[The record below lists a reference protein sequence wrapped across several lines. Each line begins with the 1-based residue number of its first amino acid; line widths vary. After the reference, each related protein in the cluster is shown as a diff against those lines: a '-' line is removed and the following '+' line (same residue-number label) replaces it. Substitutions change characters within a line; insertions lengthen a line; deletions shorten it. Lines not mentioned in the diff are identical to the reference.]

1 MIVMKDRI
9 VFHVDFDY
17 FYAQCEE
24 IRNPQLKGKPV
35 VVCIFSDRGGD
46 SGAVATAN
54 YTAREFAVK
63 SGIPIAFAKS
73 RLKDNSEAVFL
84 TADFDYYSDI
94 SSSAMRIIESFADVF
109 EYVGR
114 DEAYL
119 DVTERANQNFERASH
134 IAQQLKN
141 EIQHKL
147 KMTCS
152 VGISPNKLISKMASD
167 YKKPDGLTI
176 IEPEQI
182 MKFLES
188 LEIRA
193 IPGIGKKTELVF
205 ADLNC
210 DVISDIHKF
219 DVFELNKKFGRKTGT
234 YIYNAVRGIDNNL
247 VKPRAP
253 TIQFSKIITLK
264 KNSKDFEFLSNN
276 LKILC
281 KEVSAI
287 SMEKQKMFRS
297 IGIQFVNEDLST
309 KTKSRMLKN
318 PTNSITELEK
328 ISSHLLIDAL
338 ENQELLIRRL
348 GLRVSE
354 LTDVEGQSDI
364 TNYF

>member
-1 MIVMKDRI
+1 MENRI
-9 VFHVDFDY
+9 VLHVDFDY

-24 IRNPQLKGKPV
+24 NRNPDLKGKPV

-54 YTAREFAVK
+54 YTARKFGVK
-63 SGIPIAFAKS
+63 SGIPIAFAKN
-73 RLKDNSEAVFL
+73 RLKDRLESVFL
-84 TADFDYYSDI
+84 SADFDYYSDI
-94 SSSAMRIIESFADVF
+94 SSSAMSIIESFADVF

-119 DVTERANQNFERASH
+119 DVTSRTDSDFERASH

-141 EIQHKL
+141 EIQKKI

-152 VGISPNKLISKMASD
+152 VGVSPNKLISKIASD

-176 IEPEQI
+176 IKPTEI
-182 MKFLES
+182 MKFLGS
-188 LEIRA
+188 LELRK
-193 IPGIGKKTELVF
+193 IPGIGKKTESVF
-205 ADLNC
+205 TDLNC
-210 DVISDIHKF
+210 RIIDDILKF

-234 YIYNAVRGIDNNL
+234 YIYNCARGIDNNL
-247 VKPRAP
+247 VKLRAP

-264 KNSKDFEFLSNN
+264 ENSKDLEFLSDN

-281 KEVSAI
+281 KQVNTI
-287 SMEKQKMFRS
+287 SVEKQKMFRS
-297 IGIQFVNEDLST
+297 VGIQFVNEDLT
-309 KTKSRMLKN
+309 MKTKSRMLKN
-318 PTNSITELEK
+318 PTNSVAELQK
-328 ISSHLLIDAL
+328 VSLQLLIGAL

-364 TNYF
+364 TSYF

>member
-1 MIVMKDRI
+1 MENRI
-9 VFHVDFDY
+9 VLHVDFDY

-24 IRNPQLKGKPV
+24 NRNPDLKGKPV

-54 YTAREFAVK
+54 YTARKFGVK
-63 SGIPIAFAKS
+63 SGIPIAFAKN
-73 RLKDNSEAVFL
+73 RLKDRLESVFL
-84 TADFDYYSDI
+84 SADFDYYSDI
-94 SSSAMRIIESFADVF
+94 SSSAMSIIESFADVF

-119 DVTERANQNFERASH
+119 DVTSRTDSDFERASH

-141 EIQHKL
+141 EIQKKI

-152 VGISPNKLISKMASD
+152 VGVSPNKLISKIASD

-176 IEPEQI
+176 IKPTEI
-182 MKFLES
+182 MKFLGS
-188 LEIRA
+188 LELRK
-193 IPGIGKKTELVF
+193 IPGIGKKTESVF
-205 ADLNC
+205 TDLNC
-210 DVISDIHKF
+210 RIIDDILKF
-219 DVFELNKKFGRKTGT
+219 DVFELNKKFGRKTGI
-234 YIYNAVRGIDNNL
+234 YIYNCARGIDNNL
-247 VKPRAP
+247 VKLRAP

-264 KNSKDFEFLSNN
+264 ENSKDLEFLSDN

-281 KEVSAI
+281 KQVNTI
-287 SMEKQKMFRS
+287 SVEKQKMFRS
-297 IGIQFVNEDLST
+297 VGIQFVNEDLTT

-318 PTNSITELEK
+318 PTNSVAELQK
-328 ISSHLLIDAL
+328 VSLQLLIGAL

-364 TNYF
+364 TSYF

>member
-1 MIVMKDRI
+1 MKNRI

-54 YTAREFAVK
+54 YTARDFAVK
-63 SGIPIAFAKS
+63 SGIPIAFAKT
-73 RLKDNSEAVFL
+73 RLKDNPEAVFL
-84 TADFDYYSDI
+84 HADFDYYSDI
-94 SSSAMRIIESFADVF
+94 SSSAMSIMEKFADVF

-119 DVTERANQNFERASH
+119 DVTNRTDADYERAGH

-141 EIQHKL
+141 EIQQKL

-152 VGISPNKLISKMASD
+152 VGVSSNKLISKIASD
-167 YKKPDGLTI
+167 YKKPNGLTI
-176 IEPEQI
+176 IKPEQI
-182 MKFLES
+182 MTFLKP
-188 LEIRA
+188 LGIRV
-193 IPGIGKKTELVF
+193 IPGIGGKTESLF
-205 ADLNC
+205 KDSGC
-210 DVISDIHKF
+210 EKIEDVLRF
-219 DVFELNKKFGRKTGT
+219 DVFELNKKFGRKNGT
-234 YIYNAVRGIDNNL
+234 YIYNAVRGIHDGQ
-247 VKPRAP
+247 VRPKAP

-264 KNSKDFEFLSNN
+264 ENSKNLQFLSDN

-281 KEVSAI
+281 EQIHAI
-287 SMEKQKMFRS
+287 TMEKQKMFRS

-309 KTKSRMLKN
+309 KTKSKMLKS
-318 PTNSITELEK
+318 PTNSAIELEK
-328 ISSHLLIDAL
+328 ISMQLLLEAL
-338 ENQELLIRRL
+338 DDQELMIRRL

-354 LTDVEGQSDI
+354 LTDVRGQSDM
-364 TNYF
+364 TSYF

>member
-1 MIVMKDRI
+1 MENRI
-9 VFHVDFDY
+9 VLHVDFDY

-24 IRNPQLKGKPV
+24 NRNPDLKGKPV

-54 YTAREFAVK
+54 YTARKFGVK
-63 SGIPIAFAKS
+63 SGIPIAFAKN
-73 RLKDNSEAVFL
+73 RLKDRLESVFL
-84 TADFDYYSDI
+84 SADFDYYSDI
-94 SSSAMRIIESFADVF
+94 SSSAMSIIESFADVF

-114 DEAYL
+114 DAAYL
-119 DVTERANQNFERASH
+119 DVTSRTDSDFERASH

-141 EIQHKL
+141 EIQKKI

-152 VGISPNKLISKMASD
+152 VGVSPNKLISKIASD

-176 IEPEQI
+176 IKPTEI
-182 MKFLES
+182 MKFLGS
-188 LEIRA
+188 LELRK
-193 IPGIGKKTELVF
+193 IPGIGKKTESVF
-205 ADLNC
+205 TDLNC
-210 DVISDIHKF
+210 RIIDDILKF

-234 YIYNAVRGIDNNL
+234 YIYNCARGIDNNL
-247 VKPRAP
+247 VKLRAP

-264 KNSKDFEFLSNN
+264 ENSKDLEFLSDN

-281 KEVSAI
+281 KQVNTI
-287 SMEKQKMFRS
+287 SVEKQKMFRS
-297 IGIQFVNEDLST
+297 VGIQFVNEDLTT

-318 PTNSITELEK
+318 PTNSVAELEK
-328 ISSHLLIDAL
+328 VSLQLLIGAL

-364 TNYF
+364 TSYF

>member
-1 MIVMKDRI
+1 MKGRI
-9 VFHVDFDY
+9 VLHVDFDY

-24 IRNPQLKGKPV
+24 LRNPQLKGKPV
-35 VVCIFSDRGGD
+35 VICIFSDRGGD

-54 YTAREFAVK
+54 YTAREFSVK
-63 SGIPIAFAKS
+63 SGNPIAIAKS
-73 RLKDNSEAVFL
+73 RLKNNPESVFL
-84 TADFDYYSDI
+84 PADFDHYSDI
-94 SSSAMRIIESFADVF
+94 SSSAMKIIESFADVF

-119 DVTERANQNFERASH
+119 DVTERANQDFERASH

-141 EIQHKL
+141 EIQREL

-152 VGISPNKLISKMASD
+152 VGVSPNKLISKMASD

-176 IEPEQI
+176 IKPEQI
-182 MKFLES
+182 LKFLEP
-188 LEIRA
+188 LEIRT

-205 ADLNC
+205 TDLNC
-210 DVISDIHKF
+210 KVIKDIHKF

-234 YIYNAVRGIDNNL
+234 YIYNAARGIDNNL

-264 KNSKDFEFLSNN
+264 ENSRDFELLNNN

-281 KEVSAI
+281 KDVNAI
-287 SMEKQKMFRS
+287 SMDKQKMFRS

-328 ISSHLLIDAL
+328 ISSQLLIDAL

-354 LTDVEGQSDI
+354 LTDVEGQSNI

>member
-1 MIVMKDRI
+1 MENRI
-9 VFHVDFDY
+9 VLHVDFDY

-24 IRNPQLKGKPV
+24 NRNPDLKGKPV

-54 YTAREFAVK
+54 YTARKFGVK
-63 SGIPIAFAKS
+63 SGIPIAFAKN
-73 RLKDNSEAVFL
+73 RLKDRLESVFL
-84 TADFDYYSDI
+84 SADFDYYSDI
-94 SSSAMRIIESFADVF
+94 SSSAMSIIESFADVF

-119 DVTERANQNFERASH
+119 DVTSRTDSDFERASH

-141 EIQHKL
+141 EIQKKI

-152 VGISPNKLISKMASD
+152 VGVSPNKLISKIASD

-176 IEPEQI
+176 IKPTEI
-182 MKFLES
+182 MKFLGS
-188 LEIRA
+188 LELRK
-193 IPGIGKKTELVF
+193 IPGIGKKTESVF
-205 ADLNC
+205 TDLNC
-210 DVISDIHKF
+210 RIIDDILKF

-234 YIYNAVRGIDNNL
+234 YIYNCARGIDNNL
-247 VKPRAP
+247 VKLRAP

-264 KNSKDFEFLSNN
+264 ENSKDLEFLSDN

-281 KEVSAI
+281 KQVYAI
-287 SMEKQKMFRS
+287 SVEKQKMFRS
-297 IGIQFVNEDLST
+297 VGIQFVNEDLTT

-318 PTNSITELEK
+318 PTNSVAELQK
-328 ISSHLLIDAL
+328 VSLQLLIGAL

-364 TNYF
+364 TSYF

>member
-1 MIVMKDRI
+1 MKNRI

-24 IRNPQLKGKPV
+24 IRNPQLKGNPV

-63 SGIPIAFAKS
+63 SGIPIAFAKT
-73 RLKDNSEAVFL
+73 RLKDNPEAVFL
-84 TADFDYYSDI
+84 HADFDYYSDI
-94 SSSAMRIIESFADVF
+94 SSSAMSIMEKFADIF

-119 DVTERANQNFERASH
+119 DVTNRTDGDFERAGH

-141 EIQHKL
+141 EIQQKL

-152 VGISPNKLISKMASD
+152 VGVSSNKLISKIASD

-176 IEPEQI
+176 IKPKEI
-182 MKFLES
+182 MAFLKP
-188 LEIRA
+188 LGIRV
-193 IPGIGKKTELVF
+193 IPGIGGKTELLF
-205 ADLNC
+205 RDSGC
-210 DVISDIHKF
+210 EKIEDVLRF

-234 YIYNAVRGIDNNL
+234 YIYNAVRGISNNL
-247 VKPRAP
+247 VKPRPP

-264 KNSKDFEFLSNN
+264 ENSKDLGFLSDN

-281 KEVSAI
+281 KDVNTI

-318 PTNSITELEK
+318 PTNSNVELEK
-328 ISSHLLIDAL
+328 VSSQLLIDAL

-354 LTDVEGQSDI
+354 LTDAEGQSDI
-364 TNYF
+364 TSYF

>member
-1 MIVMKDRI
+1 MENRI
-9 VFHVDFDY
+9 VLHVDFDY

-24 IRNPQLKGKPV
+24 NRNPDLKGKPV

-54 YTAREFAVK
+54 YTARKFGVK
-63 SGIPIAFAKS
+63 SGIPIAFAKN
-73 RLKDNSEAVFL
+73 RLKDRLESVFL
-84 TADFDYYSDI
+84 SADFDYYSDI
-94 SSSAMRIIESFADVF
+94 SSSAMSIIESFADVF

-119 DVTERANQNFERASH
+119 DVTSRTDSDFERASH

-141 EIQHKL
+141 EIQKKI

-152 VGISPNKLISKMASD
+152 VGVSPNKLISKIASD

-176 IEPEQI
+176 IKPTEI
-182 MKFLES
+182 MKFLGS
-188 LEIRA
+188 LELRK
-193 IPGIGKKTELVF
+193 IPGIGKKTESVF
-205 ADLNC
+205 TDLNC
-210 DVISDIHKF
+210 RIIDDILKF

-234 YIYNAVRGIDNNL
+234 YIYNCARGIDNNL
-247 VKPRAP
+247 VKLRAP

-264 KNSKDFEFLSNN
+264 ENSKDLEFLSDN

-281 KEVSAI
+281 KQVNTI
-287 SMEKQKMFRS
+287 SVEKQKMFRS
-297 IGIQFVNEDLST
+297 VGIQFVNEDLTT

-318 PTNSITELEK
+318 PTNSVAELEK
-328 ISSHLLIDAL
+328 LSLQLLIGAL
-338 ENQELLIRRL
+338 ENKELLIRRL
-348 GLRVSE
+348 CLRVSE

-364 TNYF
+364 TSYF